1 MARIK
6 INFRGLS
13 IPEKLSRAKQIIN
26 ALTGNP
32 NFPAPQP
39 TLAQID
45 AATGALETAAANTQ
59 AARAAAKTAT
69 SVQEQKEEALDQMMT
84 QLGGHIESVSGGD
97 ETKILSAG
105 MDVRDTGTPGSDPP
119 SLPQAVALTEGDH
132 AGELDTHWDRVSNA
146 RSYVIQLSQDP
157 PTQTSWQQA
166 KVVARSQATL
176 DGLTSGTRYWV
187 RVAAVNA
194 NGQSGW
200 SDPATKIA
208 P

>member
-1 MARIK
+1 MPK
-6 INFRGLS
+6 VKLNWQKLT
-13 IPEKLSRAKQIIN
+13 IPEKLQRVKQIVN

-39 TLAQID
+39 TLAQITAASDALGNAAD
-45 AATGALETAAANTQ
+45 AAQTARQT
-59 AARAAAKTAT
+59 AKTAT
-69 SVQEQKEEALDQMMT
+69 SARDQKEDALDLLVR
-84 QLGGHIESVSGGD
+84 QLAAHVESISGD
-97 ETKILSAG
+97 DDTKILSAG

-119 SLPQAVALTEGDH
+119 VTPQALALTEGDH
-132 AGELDTHWDRVSNA
+132 DGELDGQWDRDPRA
-146 RSYVIQLSQDP
+146 RSYVVQISTDVNNPAL
-157 PTQTSWQQA
+157 WKQA
-166 KVVARSQATL
+166 AVVTNSHVTL
-176 DGLTSGTRYWV
+176 DGLTSGQRYWC